1 MKTILTLLML
11 FLSIGAFSQ
20 TSDTTSVGD
29 EFIKFERQ
37 FSNGKTVMLVGV
49 TLVVAGSAIVATPV
63 IITGSIAILIGEVI
77 ASDSFKHIRFAG
89 ILMNQNHIGTK
100 IKPIE

>member
-1 MKTILTLLML
+1 ML
-11 FLSIGAFSQ
+11 VLSIGAFSQ

-37 FSNGKTVMLVGV
+37 FSNGKTLVLVGAAIV
-49 TLVVAGSAIVATPV
+49 IAGSAIVATPV
-63 IITGSIAILIGEVI
+63 IITGAVVILIGEAI

-89 ILMNQNHIGTK
+89 LLMNKNNIGTK
-100 IKPIE
+100 VKPIE